1 MHQERHTH
9 MLTYTQLH
17 KVLSASPP
25 LPLLPG
31 SNQLSQHDV
40 ILLTLPHTVQLSST
54 VPAVP
59 SWSASGQEWSSSEV
73 EREREREKKQT

>member
-73 EREREREKKQT
+73 GREREREKKQT

>member
-1 MHQERHTH
+1 MC
-9 MLTYTQLH
+9 TQLH

-40 ILLTLPHTVQLSST
+40 ILLTLPHDAQLSST
-54 VPAVP
+54 PPAVG
-59 SWSASGQEWSSSEV
+59 SRSAIG
-73 EREREREKKQT
+73 